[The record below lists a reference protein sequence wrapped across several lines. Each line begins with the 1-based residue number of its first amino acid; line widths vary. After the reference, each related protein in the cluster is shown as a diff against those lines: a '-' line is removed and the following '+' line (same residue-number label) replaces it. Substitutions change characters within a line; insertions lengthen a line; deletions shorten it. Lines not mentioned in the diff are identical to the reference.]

1 MNMLNPVTITP
12 EVYVD
17 AVVFQLIDDE
27 LAVLLTQRELNPF
40 KGKWAL
46 PGGINPIEETTYEAM
61 ERILKEKTNVKVSQ
75 LGFIEQLYTF
85 DTIIGNPNG
94 PAVSVVY
101 VGLGK
106 NITPRA
112 TKISRNSQFFLVSQV
127 PQLAFDHNKILTY
140 AHLRLKSKL
149 SYTNAVFALLP
160 KLFTLSQL
168 QNSYEAVLEQK
179 LDKRNFRKKYLSLD
193 LIQPTTEF
201 HMNGAHRPAKLYK
214 FNVQTLAYL
223 TRSFD

>member
-1 MNMLNPVTITP
+1 MLAPVVVTP

-17 AVVFQLIDDE
+17 AVIFQLIDDE

-46 PGGINPIEETTYEAM
+46 PGGINPIEETTYRAM
-61 ERILKEKTNVKVSQ
+61 ERILKEKTNVRVSE

-85 DTIIGNPNG
+85 DTVVGNPRG
-94 PAVSVVY
+94 PAVSVIY

-112 TKISRNSQFFLVSQV
+112 TPISRNSQFFSVKQV
-127 PQLAFDHNKILTY
+127 PNLAFDHNEIVHY
-140 AHLRLKSKL
+140 AHQRLKSKL

-168 QNSYEAVLEQK
+168 QDSYEAVLEQS
-179 LDKRNFRKKYLSLD
+179 LDKRNFRKKFLSLD

-201 HMNGAHRPAKLYK
+201 QMTGAHRPAKLYR
-214 FNVQTLAYL
+214 FNVQSLSYL
-223 TRSFD
+223 NRSFD